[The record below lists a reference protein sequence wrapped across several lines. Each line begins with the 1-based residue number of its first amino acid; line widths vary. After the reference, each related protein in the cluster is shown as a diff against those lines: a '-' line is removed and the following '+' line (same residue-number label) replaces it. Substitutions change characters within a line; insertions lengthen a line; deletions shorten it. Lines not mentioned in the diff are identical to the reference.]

1 MRILTAFAF
10 TALLSTPAFSAD
22 LGTYRPGTPYSS
34 SVAAGAD
41 VCQSQCA
48 GDAQCRGWNYVK
60 PNPNV
65 SGVCEFLSSVS
76 APVSS
81 AISISGQGYSAIPSS
96 SRLTSGGTNTVRVG
110 TSVAPASNTVTVGQT
125 PSGRRI
131 VRQAPPRQV
140 QPQTASTP
148 RLQNQRFQDMSL
160 TEQQNLYRQGG
171 QPQAQPRPQPQTR
184 PQIQPGFQPQPPASN
199 GRPSFQPLLDAP
211 GFAPVQRQGRALPQY
226 GQPFPPQ
233 TRAVSPQIAPQA
245 APQGR
250 RATGPRNLAPPTISP
265 TAQSPF
271 ASNRPPI
278 GQPIVSA
285 PPMPR
290 RSVAD
295 TQAPVYN
302 PAASQTPSNVAALS
316 PDQARRSLFGRLND
330 DVKPATSPEATPS
343 DMPIATSVPS
353 IPVTSE
359 PMELL
364 AGGR

>member
-1 MRILTAFAF
+1 MRILTAIAL
-10 TALLSTPAFSAD
+10 TTLLSAPAFSAD

-34 SVAAGAD
+34 SVATGAD

-60 PNPNV
+60 PHPNA

-76 APVSS
+76 APVAS
-81 AISISGQGYSAIPSS
+81 AISISGQGFSAMPSS

-110 TSVAPASNTVTVGQT
+110 TSVAPVSNTVTIGQT

-131 VRQAPPRQV
+131 VREAPPQQAR
-140 QPQTASTP
+140 PQTASTP
-148 RLQNQRFQDMSL
+148 RIQNRSFQDMSL
-160 TEQQNLYRQGG
+160 TEQQNLYRQGAQQPQN
-171 QPQAQPRPQPQTR
+171 QPQAQP
-184 PQIQPGFQPQPPASN
+184 GFQPRTPAPN
-199 GRPSFQPLLDAP
+199 GRPAFRPILDGAAFP
-211 GFAPVQRQGRALPQY
+211 PVQPQGRVAPQY

-233 TRAVSPQIAPQA
+233 MASQP
-245 APQGR
+245 R
-250 RATGPRNLAPPTISP
+250 RGTGPRNLAPPAYSP
-265 TAQSPF
+265 APQSPF

-278 GQPIVSA
+278 GQPIMA
-285 PPMPR
+285 TPPMPR

-295 TQAPVYN
+295 TQAP
-302 PAASQTPSNVAALS
+302 AFASAPVQGNSDIAALS
-316 PDQARRSLFGRLND
+316 PEQARRSLFGRLND
-330 DVKPATSPEATPS
+330 DLKPAMSPEATPG

-359 PMELL
+359 PMDML